1 MRFAHLLQHLTFFL
15 LLALLA
21 LLNLRPGAVGV
32 GEVLAHLLQHLT
44 FLLLAFLAL
53 LDQGPGTLC
62 VGVGEVLAH
71 LLEHLTFLLLALL
84 LALLTLL
91 DLRPG
96 ALGVGEVLA
105 HLLEHLHVRA
115 TSAHTPS
122 MTS

>member
-1 MRFAHLLQHLTFFL
+1 L

-21 LLNLRPGAVGV
+21 LPALIDLRPGAVSL
-32 GEVLAHLLQHLT
+32 GEVLAHLLLHLT
-44 FLLLAFLAL
+44 FLLQDFLAL
-53 LDQGPGTLC
+53 LDLRPSTLC
-62 VGVGEVLAH
+62 VGETGEVLAH
-71 LLEHLTFLLLALL
+71 LLEYLTFLL

-122 MTS
+122 VTF